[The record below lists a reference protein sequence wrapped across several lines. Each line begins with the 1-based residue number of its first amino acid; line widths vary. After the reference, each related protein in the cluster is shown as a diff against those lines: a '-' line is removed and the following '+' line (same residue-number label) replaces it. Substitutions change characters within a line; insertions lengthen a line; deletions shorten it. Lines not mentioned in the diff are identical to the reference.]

1 MNEIDVVKDVEMY
14 LKQIVALC
22 NLMLEVDIYEMPNI
36 LTIMDIAEQ
45 GISKLNKD
53 NSLQNFYPN
62 K

>member
-1 MNEIDVVKDVEMY
+1 MNETDVVKDVEMY

-53 NSLQNFYPN
+53 NN
-62 K
+62 